1 MKTANF
7 ITTDVNAQ
15 DGIINHW
22 FEVDGETYA
31 LSESDQGLTLLDCDG
46 CPVDDCNDHEN
57 IKQLLID
64 ANPCAFS

>member
-1 MKTANF
+1 METAKF

-15 DGIINHW
+15 DGTINHW
-22 FEVDGETYA
+22 FEVDGESYA

-46 CPVDDCNDHEN
+46 CPVEDCNDHEN

-64 ANPCAFS
+64 AEPCDFS